1 MQRLEIKASFA
12 AIDDTGAISGIAWP
26 YNSGP
31 DRMGDIIEKN
41 AFTFPSKLPMLFSHD
56 PEMPVG
62 VWDEIVETP
71 AGLQVKGRLLVN
83 DVARAREVRALVQ
96 AGAVTGLSIGYSVK
110 RALGRKGGGR
120 TIQSL
125 ELVEVSLVAI
135 PMHPGARVT
144 SAKSATELLAIAEAI
159 NRAASAYSQ
168 QGS

>member
-12 AIDDTGAISGIAWP
+12 SIDDTGAITGIAWP
-26 YNSGP
+26 YNAGP

-41 AFTFPSKLPMLFSHD
+41 AFTFPAKLPMLFSHD
-56 PEMPVG
+56 PEMPIG
-62 VWDEIVETP
+62 VWDEIVETA
-71 AGLQVKGRLLVN
+71 AGLQVKGRMLVN

-96 AGAVTGLSIGYSVK
+96 AGAITGLSIGFSVK
-110 RALGRKGGGR
+110 KATGRKGFGR

-125 ELVEVSLVAI
+125 ELSEVSLVAI

-144 SAKSATELLAIAEAI
+144 SAKSASELLEIADAIHQ
-159 NRAASAYSQ
+159 AAVAFT